1 MLDVLVAAPDL
12 DAIAHFFTYLCRR
25 AGGAKRS
32 STDRWSER
40 APTLQHRWPFFSASG
55 LCLAFT
61 PVSIPF
67 QRLGM
72 LRRVDGLAE
81 EQCGDSLPPSKTRST
96 ESQQSKSHHLS
107 CMSGLINPFTLFLG
121 SRSKAGFLDSANA
134 RGRVELYRF
143 GWLVAVNSLKFLAY
157 ENGTVFSA
165 KRLL

>member
-107 CMSGLINPFTLFLG
+107 CRVLSILSHYSSALGRRLG
-121 SRSKAGFLDSANA
+121 SWIRRTHEGASSSIDL
-134 RGRVELYRF
+134 V
-143 GWLVAVNSLKFLAY
+143 GWLPSTA
-157 ENGTVFSA
+157 
-165 KRLL
+165 